1 MARTAMVY
9 YLLLTFSI
17 MFLMNSSSASRLSI
31 NVKRL
36 GAKADGKTDV
46 SKVLLRAWNSA
57 CASRKEVRIYVPQ
70 GRYLIR
76 SPIVFNG
83 RRCKRSMF
91 MRIEGTIV
99 ASRDYNLIG
108 SGETWIKFERING
121 LFISGGTVD
130 AKGAALWDCKKS
142 GKNCPIG
149 ATSIGFYSS
158 TNVVVSRLTS
168 INSQMFHMIVYK
180 CKNLVFRGIKISAL
194 GRSPNTDGIHIQYSS
209 GVSILRSRISTGDD
223 CVSIGP
229 GTNNTWIEN
238 VSCGPG
244 HGISIGSL
252 GWDLQEPGV
261 QNLTVKS
268 VTFRNT
274 DNGVRIKTWAR
285 PSKGFVRNVL
295 FQHIFMNNVANPII
309 IDQNYCPDVK
319 NCPGK
324 VSGVQISNV
333 RYEDIRGSSAT
344 PVAVQFECS
353 KKYPCTGIRLKDVA
367 LTYKNR
373 AANAS
378 CAYARGTASGVMKPP
393 SCLYR

>member
-1 MARTAMVY
+1 MAN
-9 YLLLTFSI
+9 YLILALFTI
-17 MFLMNSSSASRLSI
+17 FLYNSSSAERLSI

-57 CASRKEVRIYVPQ
+57 CASKKEVRIYVPR

-76 SPIVFNG
+76 NPIVFNG
-83 RRCKRSMF
+83 RNCKRSMF
-91 MRIEGTIV
+91 MRIEGTII
-99 ASRDYNLIG
+99 ASTDYNFLG
-108 SGETWIKFERING
+108 KHGNWIKFERVNG
-121 LFISGGTVD
+121 LSISGGTLD
-130 AKGAALWDCKKS
+130 AKGAGLWNCKKS
-142 GKNCPIG
+142 GKNCPTG

-168 INSQMFHMIVYK
+168 INSQLFHMIIYK
-180 CKNLVFRGIKISAL
+180 SKNVILRGIKISAL
-194 GRSPNTDGIHIQYSS
+194 GNSPNTDGIHVQLSS
-209 GVSILRSRISTGDD
+209 DVSITQSRISTGDD

-274 DNGVRIKTWAR
+274 DNGVRIKTWTR
-285 PSKGFVRNVL
+285 PSNGFVRNVL
-295 FQHIFMNNVANPII
+295 FQHIVMNNVKNPII
-309 IDQNYCPDVK
+309 IDQDYCPNVK
-319 NCPGK
+319 DCPGK
-324 VSGVQISNV
+324 VSGIKISNV
-333 RYEDIRGSSAT
+333 TYHDIRGTSAR
-344 PVAVQFECS
+344 PIAVQFECS
-353 KKYPCTGIRLKDVA
+353 KKYPCTGIRLQDIA
-367 LTYKNR
+367 FTYKNR
-373 AANAS
+373 AAKAL
-378 CAYARGTASGVMKPP
+378 CEYAEGTASGVMKPP

>member
-1 MARTAMVY
+1 MAPLNSHNSHHQTFSLSLYINLSCPRLLFFSLEMARTAMVY

-31 NVKRL
+31 NVRRL

-57 CASRKEVRIYVPQ
+57 CGSSKEVRIYVPR

-149 ATSIGFYSS
+149 AT
-158 TNVVVSRLTS
+158 VC
-168 INSQMFHMIVYK
+168 Q
-180 CKNLVFRGIKISAL
+180 
-194 GRSPNTDGIHIQYSS
+194 
-209 GVSILRSRISTGDD
+209 
-223 CVSIGP
+223 
-229 GTNNTWIEN
+229 
-238 VSCGPG
+238 
-244 HGISIGSL
+244 
-252 GWDLQEPGV
+252 
-261 QNLTVKS
+261 
-268 VTFRNT
+268 
-274 DNGVRIKTWAR
+274 
-285 PSKGFVRNVL
+285 
-295 FQHIFMNNVANPII
+295 
-309 IDQNYCPDVK
+309 
-319 NCPGK
+319 
-324 VSGVQISNV
+324 
-333 RYEDIRGSSAT
+333 
-344 PVAVQFECS
+344 
-353 KKYPCTGIRLKDVA
+353 LKH
-367 LTYKNR
+367 
-373 AANAS
+373 
-378 CAYARGTASGVMKPP
+378 
-393 SCLYR
+393 